1 LSRKK
6 VTAITNSRMGGASA
20 PSSLQR
26 DIKMTLRDPFNPQ
39 TGEFA
44 KNIRAEG
51 DLADL
56 RESMVLHGWVEEFPA
71 LTDERDVVLV
81 GHRRMAVAKELG
93 IPPVVKK
100 LTLGTGDAA
109 DAKRFQLALVSNIGA
124 RPLDA
129 ADRQRIAEYLY
140 GEREWTMQ
148 RIAEALGVSQRQIST
163 DVVNLEVTS
172 KSKSHAKTTNNP
184 KGAGRPKKARKNES
198 AEAKM
203 AAKLVLDEGKTYPE
217 AEKIAGVTNIVLRAA
232 VAREEGRREPVVTR
246 DMLSLTAQQKLD
258 TAIRQHKA
266 ELAASFHQ
274 TVNARIKELLE
285 DTYLP
290 RHRKEQAEAKA
301 IMNRRHG
308 IMTKAVFNAVRRALH
323 PDSRRSISDQM
334 LGAAFDAFMALEK
347 RLLKE
352 ADSPTTFVDIPS
364 SLAEWD
370 KKRAARRPT
379 GANAMRR
386 PA

>member
-1 LSRKK
+1 MSQVGLRPRFPFS
-6 VTAITNSRMGGASA
+6 VE
-20 PSSLQR
+20 
-26 DIKMTLRDPFNPQ
+26 IKMSLRDPFNPQ

-44 KNIRAEG
+44 KNIRGEG
-51 DLADL
+51 DLSDL
-56 RESMVLHGWVEEFPA
+56 RESMALHGWVEEFPA
-71 LTDERDVVLV
+71 LMDERAVVLV

-93 IPPVVKK
+93 IAPVIKK
-100 LTLGTGDAA
+100 LTLGLGDAA
-109 DAKRFQLALVSNIGA
+109 DAKRLQLALVSNIGA
-124 RPLDA
+124 KPLTA

-148 RIAEALGVSQRQIST
+148 RIAEALGVGFSTVQR
-163 DVVNLEVTS
+163 DLGNLPKVGKSIHAPTVT
-172 KSKSHAKTTNNP
+172 NP

-198 AEAKM
+198 AAATI
-203 AAKLVLDEGKTYPE
+203 AAKLILDAGQSYP
-217 AEKIAGVTNIVLRAA
+217 AVEKETGLTSTVLRSA

-246 DMLSLTAQQKLD
+246 EMLSATAQQKFD
-258 TAIRQHKA
+258 RAISQHKA
-266 ELAASFHQ
+266 ELAASFQ
-274 TVNARIKELLE
+274 QSVAARVKEMLE

-308 IMTKAVFNAVRRALH
+308 IMTKAVFNAIRRGLH
-323 PDSRRSISDQM
+323 PDSRRSISDEM

-352 ADSPTTFVDIPS
+352 EDSPTTFVDIPS

-370 KKRAARRPT
+370 KKRAAKRPRTAHAIRRR
-379 GANAMRR
+379 A
-386 PA
+386 

>member
-1 LSRKK
+1 MS
-6 VTAITNSRMGGASA
+6 
-20 PSSLQR
+20 
-26 DIKMTLRDPFNPQ
+26 LRDPFNPQ
-39 TGEFA
+39 TGTFA
-44 KNIRAEG
+44 KNIREEG
-51 DLADL
+51 DLSDL
-56 RESMVLHGWVEEFPA
+56 RESMTLHGWVEEFPA
-71 LTDERDVVLV
+71 LADERDVVLV

-93 IPPVVKK
+93 IAPVIKK
-100 LTLGTGDAA
+100 LTLGSGDAA
-109 DAKRFQLALVSNIGA
+109 DARRFQLALVSNIGA
-124 RPLDA
+124 KPLTA

-148 RIAEALGVSQRQIST
+148 RIAEALGVSTATTAR
-163 DVVNLEVTS
+163 DLERF
-172 KSKSHAKTTNNP
+172 SHSEKTP
-184 KGAGRPKKARKNES
+184 ARLKGGRPKKARKNES
-198 AEAKM
+198 AEATA
-203 AAKLVLDEGKTYPE
+203 AAKLILDTGQSYGRVEKTT
-217 AEKIAGVTNIVLRAA
+217 GLTNIVLRAA

-308 IMTKAVFNAVRRALH
+308 IMTKAVFNAIRRALH

-364 SLAEWD
+364 SLDEWD
-370 KKRAARRPT
+370 KKRATKRTA
-379 GANAMRR
+379 GANPIRR
-386 PA
+386 RA